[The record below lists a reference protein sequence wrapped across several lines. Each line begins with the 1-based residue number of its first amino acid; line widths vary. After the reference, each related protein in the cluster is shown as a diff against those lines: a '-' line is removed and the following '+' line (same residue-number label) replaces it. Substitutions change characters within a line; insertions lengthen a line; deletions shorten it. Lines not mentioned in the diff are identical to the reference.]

1 MKPTAKKRRSK
12 AEIAADRATQQDA
25 MKEKQEAVEMLEQMA
40 AGWEE
45 EKKRHTEQMAQM

>member
-1 MKPTAKKRRSK
+1 MKPSAKKRRSK

-40 AGWEE
+40 AGWE
-45 EKKRHTEQMAQM
+45 